1 MVTTDQSSLFP
12 HLDSEDLH
20 LELKSCRNGQL
31 PDDLWKAVSA
41 FANTEGGRII
51 LGVDPSGEP
60 VGLNTE
66 HVDRIQRDLLALC
79 QNTFNYPVIPII
91 QTVGTVVVATIAP
104 APAAVRPIYS
114 TRRGTSSAQMRVGSS
129 NIQVTDEVRSQFA
142 VAARGGAELIEF
154 SDQHYKD
161 CLDDNLIDEYIAHVN
176 EQRGLIYRDL
186 SKKEILLKLK
196 AITSA
201 EKVTLFGLLAFGK
214 SELPQEISAP
224 TTNIAVTHYPGD
236 TKVLENDPTRTH
248 LDNREFNGNV
258 IKQFTGAFAF
268 IKSKLPISG
277 SVDPNGQRR
286 DYLVIPEVALR
297 EALAN
302 AIAHRDYS
310 TYSSRIQVDIYS
322 DRLEIINPGTSLVP
336 INELESAPSVSRNPL
351 VMSFLKDYGYTEQ
364 RARGIRTIRQSLRS
378 AGLLEPEFLN
388 VGSSFK
394 AVLYSSAFIS
404 RSDQAWL
411 QQFKQFNLNERQ
423 LTGLTH
429 LKNAAG
435 GLSNVEYCSINNMTS
450 IGDDRRARNDLSK
463 LVKYGLVI
471 TAGQNKNRRYFIN
484 KEYVSRG

>member
-1 MVTTDQSSLFP
+1 MAQQSTLFP

-20 LELKSCRNGQL
+20 LEMKSCKNGQL
-31 PDDLWKAVSA
+31 PSELWKAVSA

-51 LGVDPSGEP
+51 LGVDPSGKP
-60 VGLNTE
+60 VGLSPE
-66 HVDRIQRDLLALC
+66 HVDKAQRDLLALC
-79 QNTFNYPVIPII
+79 QNSFNYPIIPDI
-91 QTVGTVVVATIAP
+91 QTVGSVVVANIP
-104 APAAVRPIYS
+104 PSPAAVRPIYS
-114 TRRGTSSAQMRVGSS
+114 TSRGVSSAQVRVGSS
-129 NIQVTDEVRSQFA
+129 NIQITDELRNQFA
-142 VAARGGAELIEF
+142 VAARGGAELIEYPDYPYKEYLDPTLVQQYV
-154 SDQHYKD
+154 SLINSRRGDIYKD
-161 CLDDNLIDEYIAHVN
+161 
-176 EQRGLIYRDL
+176 L
-186 SKKEILLKLK
+186 STKEILLKLK
-196 AITSA
+196 AITKSGS
-201 EKVTLFGLLAFGK
+201 VTLFGLLAFGK
-214 SELPQEISAP
+214 DDTPQEVSAP

-236 TKVLENDPTRTH
+236 TKVLESDPARTH

-258 IKQFTGAFAF
+258 IQQFTAAFAF

-310 TYSSRIQVDIYS
+310 THSSRIQVDIYS

-336 INELESAPSVSRNPL
+336 IEELESAPSVSRNPL
-351 VMSFLKDYGYTEQ
+351 IMSFLKDYGYTEQ

-378 AGLLEPEFLN
+378 AGLLEPEFSN
-388 VGSSFK
+388 VGTSFK

-411 QQFKQFNLNERQ
+411 QQFKRFNLNERQ

-435 GLSNVEYCSINNMTS
+435 GVSNVEYCAINNMNS

-463 LVKYGLVI
+463 LVKHGLVV
-471 TAGQNKNRRYFIN
+471 TSGQNKNRRYYIN
-484 KEYVSRG
+484 NDYISS